1 MNKHNVSAAYVLAVI
16 STLSTVT
23 LTAQANQTNV
33 LETIEV
39 LGHQENSTLKLDIQ
53 ALSDSSAD
61 YRDSLRRLPGMS
73 INGNGPVTGI
83 PQYRGMFGDRL
94 AISIDGAPIDGAG
107 PNAMDSPLSHVVSKP
122 ATKLTFYRGIAPV
135 TAGVETLGGAVK
147 IETDLPQRFS
157 IEPSTS
163 ARAQIQHNDQGNAE
177 HYTGDLGYATDTIFA
192 SINGLKQQRDQVEDG
207 RSLEVPNSFYSR
219 SGFGTELGIR
229 HGQHLLHG
237 VYQRVDTNDS
247 GTPALA
253 MDIKYIDAAWYRLQY
268 TYSNPTSSGPDTKLQ
283 LKMYGN
289 SNQHDMNNFDH
300 RPIHS
305 STQARLNSVDSIAR
319 GYEGIWQDS
328 VGYGALTAG
337 MSWHNNSHNSVITNP
352 VLENLKVNNFNQVER
367 TRKSAYLEW
376 LTEIEDVAVT
386 FGSRFTKVDM
396 QAGNIANTMAMMNS
410 NIAALVERF
419 NASDRELGFSFMD
432 LSAHAQGSFNRAW
445 QWQAAIAQKH
455 RAPSYTE
462 LYVWLPL
469 GISAGL
475 ADGNNYLGN
484 LALNEETA
492 NQVDLGFSYQSAQ
505 LTIAPRIF
513 YQSIQDYIVGSPSED
528 AVANMVSTM
537 MSGSSPLQWQN
548 TDATIWGADVLMTA
562 QLTNKIG
569 LDMTASWVRGTR
581 DDLNQPLYR
590 IAPASLITQ
599 LHWRDEKLTLS
610 IESQLFASQQQV
622 SEIQNE
628 TPSAGAGIINLSS
641 QYRFNENVRVSFSAK
656 NVFDKV
662 YQTHLGGINRVADTD
677 VAVGEKLYETGREL
691 SASLTLLW

>member
-1 MNKHNVSAAYVLAVI
+1 MNKHNIPAAYAAAVI
-16 STLSTVT
+16 SALSTVS
-23 LTAQANQTNV
+23 LTAQANESND

-39 LGHQENSTLKLDIQ
+39 IGHQETSTVKLDIQ
-53 ALSDSSAD
+53 ALTDSSAD

-157 IEPSTS
+157 IEPSIS

-177 HYTGDLGYATDTIFA
+177 HYTGNLGYATDTIFA

-207 RSLEVPNSFYSR
+207 RSLKIPNSFYSR

-229 HGQHLLHG
+229 HGQHIVNA
-237 VYQRVDTNDS
+237 VYQRVDTNES

-283 LKMYGN
+283 FKMYGN
-289 SNQHDMNNFDH
+289 SNQHDMNNFDL
-300 RPIHS
+300 RSIS
-305 STQARLNSVDSIAR
+305 SSAQARLNSVDSLAR

-328 VGYGALTAG
+328 IGYGALTAG
-337 MSWHNNSHNSVITNP
+337 ISWHNNSHNSVITNP
-352 VLENLKVNNFNQVER
+352 VMENLTVNNFNQVER

-376 LTEIEDVAVT
+376 LTEIDDVAFT
-386 FGSRFTKVDM
+386 LGSRFTKVDM
-396 QAGNIANTMAMMNS
+396 QAGNVANTMAMMNS
-410 NIAALVERF
+410 NIATLVERF
-419 NASDRELGFSFMD
+419 NESDRDLGFSFMD
-432 LSAHAQGSFNRAW
+432 ISAHAQGSFHSAW

-492 NQVDLGFSYQSAQ
+492 RQVDLGFSYNSAQ

-528 AVANMVSTM
+528 AVANMVSNM
-537 MSGSSPLQWQN
+537 MSGSLPLQWQN
-548 TDATIWGADVLMTA
+548 ADATIWGADVLMTA
-562 QLTNKIG
+562 QLTDKID

-599 LHWRDEKLTLS
+599 LHWRNEKLTLS
-610 IESQLFASQQQV
+610 IESQLYASQQQV
-622 SEIQNE
+622 SDIQNE
-628 TPSAGAGIINLSS
+628 TPSAGAGIINMST
-641 QYRFNENVRVSFSAK
+641 QYRFNENISVSFSAK
-656 NVFDKV
+656 NLFDKA
-662 YQTHLGGINRVADTD
+662 YQTHLGGINRVVETD
-677 VAVGEKLYETGREL
+677 VVVGERLYETGREL
-691 SASLTLLW
+691 SANLTLLW